1 MTGGRGRGRGRGD
14 LGRGG
19 RGGGGGGGRG
29 KKNEATKAADKARLA
44 ALMAERRAV
53 EKAGGSW
60 DPLRGCAREGSMP
73 GPAAA
78 EEDDDVEC
86 MGESTRAQAEAARDA
101 AAREH
106 AVDVDSEDDAVMGGP
121 PVRGMLDACGLAAHL
136 R

>member
-1 MTGGRGRGRGRGD
+1 
-14 LGRGG
+14 
-19 RGGGGGGGRG
+19 
-29 KKNEATKAADKARLA
+29 
-44 ALMAERRAV
+44 MAERRAV

-106 AVDVDSEDDAVMGGP
+106 AVDVDSEDEAVMGGP
-121 PVRGMLDACGLAAHL
+121 AMAGLLDEASQFTLGDLSQDDASQ
-136 R
+136 